1 MELFDYLDE
10 EAIGTVHSVDTGTVN
25 VSVSDVESLRGLQV
39 NRLVALQSSKA
50 GQHLIGLVTKITR
63 KSDPSVN
70 GDSSRNEEDDDPLH
84 DLAYGEINFIKV
96 VLAGTL
102 FDRIGTKPNIFKRS
116 LDTVPEIDAFC
127 FPIEGERLT
136 NFMKA
141 ISELSGDEEKLAL
154 GHYSLDENAEA
165 FLNGNRFFQRHA
177 VLVGS
182 TGSGKSFATARML
195 EQVAKLKSSNAILFD
210 IHGEYAPLGEGFIS
224 GLRIA
229 GPQDLA
235 NGKTLDDGVLY
246 LPYWLFGYEEI
257 MSMLVDR
264 SDQNAPNQAMVLSRE
279 IVSAKEKKLREAGDT
294 ETLENFTIDSPI
306 PYDLNEIITEL
317 ERLNTEMVPGS
328 GNKEKQGDFHG
339 KLSRLISRIR
349 NKSSDRR
356 LGFMFQGGSDS
367 YEMDW
372 LIRLAKALVGTKHD
386 NGTSGVKVIDFSEVP
401 SDILPL
407 IASLVARIVF
417 QIQQWMDSESRHPIA
432 IFAEEAHLYI
442 PNDLHKGISEVSL
455 DTFERIAKEGRKYGV
470 GLVIVSQRPSEVNR
484 TVLSQCN
491 NTIALRLTNAE
502 DQAVVKRLLPETLG
516 GLIDSLPVL
525 DTGEAIVVGDS
536 SLLPSKIRVGMPHK
550 KPLSGTVD
558 FWDEWSKD
566 SLKGN
571 THGAVT
577 SWRRQGGNS

>member
-1 MELFDYLDE
+1 
-10 EAIGTVHSVDTGTVN
+10 
-25 VSVSDVESLRGLQV
+25 
-39 NRLVALQSSKA
+39 
-50 GQHLIGLVTKITR
+50 
-63 KSDPSVN
+63 
-70 GDSSRNEEDDDPLH
+70 
-84 DLAYGEINFIKV
+84 
-96 VLAGTL
+96 
-102 FDRIGTKPNIFKRS
+102 
-116 LDTVPEIDAFC
+116 
-127 FPIEGERLT
+127 
-136 NFMKA
+136 
-141 ISELSGDEEKLAL
+141 
-154 GHYSLDENAEA
+154 
-165 FLNGNRFFQRHA
+165 
-177 VLVGS
+177 
-182 TGSGKSFATARML
+182 
-195 EQVAKLKSSNAILFD
+195 
-210 IHGEYAPLGEGFIS
+210 
-224 GLRIA
+224 
-229 GPQDLA
+229 
-235 NGKTLDDGVLY
+235 
-246 LPYWLFGYEEI
+246 
-257 MSMLVDR
+257 
-264 SDQNAPNQAMVLSRE
+264 
-279 IVSAKEKKLREAGDT
+279 
-294 ETLENFTIDSPI
+294 
-306 PYDLNEIITEL
+306 
-317 ERLNTEMVPGS
+317 
-328 GNKEKQGDFHG
+328 
-339 KLSRLISRIR
+339 
-349 NKSSDRR
+349 
-356 LGFMFQGGSDS
+356 MFQGGSDS